1 MIEQIRFDDGA
12 AYARYMGQWSQLAG
26 DAFLEWLA
34 LPTSLRWLDVGC
46 GSGAFTEQ
54 LCARC
59 APSSVVGIDPSQA
72 QLEHA
77 RARPALRSA
86 ELHRGTAMALPFDD
100 STFDVAVMP
109 LVICFVPEPAT
120 GVAEMARVV
129 RPGGTVAAYI
139 WELEGAGF
147 PYESLH
153 EAIRGRGLVVPDPPR
168 PESTSLEALVALWSA
183 AGLQQVETMVISVQ
197 RTFDD
202 FDDYW
207 TTVLGGASV
216 AVLLANM
223 ASEERALIRE
233 QMQRTLHADAS
244 GRITVSARA
253 NAVRGQVPRA
263 PLEASTR

>member
-1 MIEQIRFDDGA
+1 
-12 AYARYMGQWSQLAG
+12 
-26 DAFLEWLA
+26 
-34 LPTSLRWLDVGC
+34 
-46 GSGAFTEQ
+46 
-54 LCARC
+54 
-59 APSSVVGIDPSQA
+59 
-72 QLEHA
+72 
-77 RARPALRSA
+77 
-86 ELHRGTAMALPFDD
+86 MALPFDD